1 MSDGIDGS
9 LLYEHDISM
18 NFGLCRWAQYI
29 NVLSDET
36 TCDPGSIIAMAGML
50 GYKACGVEI
59 WESDVAV
66 KPVVHVGR
74 GYGCGKV
81 NSKGDEM
88 FDQETG
94 QRLDQFSD
102 TQASANAT
110 AMEHFW
116 YTLNSHTHAAPDG
129 EAEYSAEA
137 GAAAHAVGR
146 VTCQPDGFNL
156 DGERV
161 EFTKGFFHKKRS
173 DSITTEKQ
181 FYREAINKIA
191 DTQCIT
197 NDANENRPT
206 GGLRIET
213 SRFPTVLG
221 ETNMNPE
228 GGFCDMPTQFLGTV
242 KVGGLHRTPRWIS
255 ITETSFKKKT
265 PYNKNQPCK
274 QMIPLYIPWENS
286 RMGDLELPSSPALT
300 AFQNIAWV
308 GHDSTD
314 SPWDSCEVGC
324 AIPIL
329 ENTLCDGES
338 EDESAS
344 NYNRGLANYDYVAGY
359 CDEGTVHDNIVAG
372 SRQLCCSTGEVPD
385 DDATCA
391 ELSGNGMHSKCSARN
406 CKWANEGKVCSG
418 TPSNAVDCSSA
429 VARDCESAWDL
440 HCLVPKHGDGGQCAA
455 DSKCSS
461 GSCRGGRCCNV
472 HGQTDGCEA
481 CDVSGN
487 CLRCGEGT
495 KLKGTVCVDACACS
509 AGCEDCDCGTCKRCD
524 DGHYLHADNGKC
536 IPKQSAGADCTKDNM
551 CVSERCNG
559 GNCCDTSKIN
569 PGCIDCNFR
578 GLCTACGDG
587 YTLCGHHEGGH
598 GQCYIT
604 QDAATTDFTCGTGG
618 PGSDR
623 PSSDGYNYCALA
635 NDCPCSRAGCYM
647 DCTISHTCWVNGPAF
662 ERRGQDYNP
671 FAGLATKT
679 STTTSTS
686 TIPST
691 DDMCTDQCA
700 GKRHRGKRRLP

>member
-329 ENTLCDGES
+329 ETHFAMVNPKMNLLQTTTVVWPTTITL
-338 EDESAS
+338 
-344 NYNRGLANYDYVAGY
+344 RG
-359 CDEGTVHDNIVAG
+359 I
-372 SRQLCCSTGEVPD
+372 
-385 DDATCA
+385 ATKAQFTITLLQGRGNCA
-391 ELSGNGMHSKCSARN
+391 VL
-406 CKWANEGKVCSG
+406 
-418 TPSNAVDCSSA
+418 
-429 VARDCESAWDL
+429 
-440 HCLVPKHGDGGQCAA
+440 Q
-455 DSKCSS
+455 
-461 GSCRGGRCCNV
+461 GRCQMTMPLVLN
-472 HGQTDGCEA
+472 
-481 CDVSGN
+481 
-487 CLRCGEGT
+487 
-495 KLKGTVCVDACACS
+495 S
-509 AGCEDCDCGTCKRCD
+509 AG
-524 DGHYLHADNGKC
+524 
-536 IPKQSAGADCTKDNM
+536 
-551 CVSERCNG
+551 
-559 GNCCDTSKIN
+559 
-569 PGCIDCNFR
+569 
-578 GLCTACGDG
+578 TACTPNVTRGTASG
-587 YTLCGHHEGGH
+587 LMKAKFALVHLLM
-598 GQCYIT
+598 QSI
-604 QDAATTDFTCGTGG
+604 AA
-618 PGSDR
+618 
-623 PSSDGYNYCALA
+623 
-635 NDCPCSRAGCYM
+635 
-647 DCTISHTCWVNGPAF
+647 V
-662 ERRGQDYNP
+662 Q
-671 FAGLATKT
+671 
-679 STTTSTS
+679 
-686 TIPST
+686 
-691 DDMCTDQCA
+691 
-700 GKRHRGKRRLP
+700 